1 MIFKDKSV
9 IITGGSEGV
18 GAAAARLFAEAGANL
33 MLVARNRKNLE
44 AIAAELRDKSRVE
57 IFPMDVS
64 DADSCEDLIK
74 KTQFEFGRI
83 DVLVNNA
90 GFQARGYVESVTAE
104 DLGRT
109 IDVNL
114 RAPIMLTRLA
124 LPHIREAG
132 GGAIINVA
140 SLAGRTPVPGSA
152 AYSAS
157 KFGLRAF
164 TFSLAEE
171 IRDSGIKLAVVSPGP
186 ISTQF
191 ILADIDKTSDLTFSQ
206 PISSAEEVAQ
216 VILDLC
222 GNNQREQAMPAISGV
237 LTTLSY
243 LMPWLGR
250 ALRPA
255 LERRGSRVKKELKAR
270 AKAKSSETSTL
281 NRMAARKGR
290 RGRPGDHRGA
300 MILLLQQA
308 SRRAGPCRLHKH
320 RADSWWSCAHF
331 GRGSPCCACRNN
343 SDVTGAYCSSAKA
356 SLVRFSQPSAS
367 TRTLSSTRMP
377 P

>member
-1 MIFKDKSV
+1 MIFKDKTV
-9 IITGGSEGV
+9 IVTGGSEGV

-44 AIAAELRDKSRVE
+44 AVAAELRDKARVSV
-57 IFPMDVS
+57 FPMDVS
-64 DADSCEDLIK
+64 DADSCVDLVK
-74 KTQFEFGRI
+74 KALFEFGRI

-90 GFQARGYVESVTAE
+90 GFHARGDVESVTAGE
-104 DLGRT
+104 LART

-114 RAPIMLTRLA
+114 RAPIVLTRLV

-164 TFSLAEE
+164 AFSLAEE

-186 ISTQF
+186 IATQF
-191 ILADIDKTSDLTFSQ
+191 ILDDIDKTSDLTFSQ
-206 PISSAEEVAQ
+206 PMSSAEEVAQ

-222 GNNQREQAMPAISGV
+222 GNNQREQAIPAMSGL
-237 LTTLSY
+237 LTTISY

-255 LERRGSRVKKELKAR
+255 LERKGNRVKKELKA
-270 AKAKSSETSTL
+270 KARTARSE
-281 NRMAARKGR
+281 N
-290 RGRPGDHRGA
+290 
-300 MILLLQQA
+300 
-308 SRRAGPCRLHKH
+308 
-320 RADSWWSCAHF
+320 
-331 GRGSPCCACRNN
+331 GS
-343 SDVTGAYCSSAKA
+343 
-356 SLVRFSQPSAS
+356 
-367 TRTLSSTRMP
+367 
-377 P
+377 

>member
-1 MIFKDKSV
+1 MIFKDKTV
-9 IITGGSEGV
+9 IVTGGSEGV

-44 AIAAELRDKSRVE
+44 AIAAELRDKARVS

-64 DADSCEDLIK
+64 DADSCVDMVK
-74 KTQFEFGRI
+74 KTLFEFGRI

-90 GFQARGYVESVTAE
+90 GFHARGDVESVTADE
-104 DLGRT
+104 LART

-114 RAPIMLTRLA
+114 RAPIVLMRLV
-124 LPHIREAG
+124 LPHIRETG
-132 GGAIINVA
+132 GGAIVNVA

-186 ISTQF
+186 IATQF

-206 PISSAEEVAQ
+206 PMSSAEEVAQ

-222 GNNQREQAMPAISGV
+222 GNNQREQAMPAISGL
-237 LTTLSY
+237 LTTVSY
-243 LMPWLGR
+243 LAPWLGR

-255 LERRGSRVKKELKAR
+255 LERKGNRVKKELKAKGR
-270 AKAKSSETSTL
+270 
-281 NRMAARKGR
+281 AAR
-290 RGRPGDHRGA
+290 
-300 MILLLQQA
+300 
-308 SRRAGPCRLHKH
+308 SE
-320 RADSWWSCAHF
+320 S
-331 GRGSPCCACRNN
+331 GS
-343 SDVTGAYCSSAKA
+343 
-356 SLVRFSQPSAS
+356 
-367 TRTLSSTRMP
+367 
-377 P
+377 

>member
-1 MIFKDKSV
+1 MIFKDKTV
-9 IITGGSEGV
+9 IVTGASEGV
-18 GAAAARLFAEAGANL
+18 GAATARLFADAGANL

-44 AIAAELRDKSRVE
+44 AIAEELRDKARVE

-64 DADSCEDLIK
+64 DADSCVDMFK
-74 KTQFEFGRI
+74 KALFEFGRI

-90 GFQARGYVESVTAE
+90 GFHARGNVESNTAE
-104 DLGRT
+104 DLVRT

-114 RAPIMLTRLA
+114 RAPILLMRLA
-124 LPHIREAG
+124 LPHIRESG

-186 ISTQF
+186 IATQF

-206 PISSAEEVAQ
+206 PMSSAEDVAQ
-216 VILDLC
+216 AILDLC
-222 GNNQREQAMPAISGV
+222 GNNQREQAIPAISGF
-237 LTTLSY
+237 LTTLTY
-243 LMPWLGR
+243 LAPWLGR

-255 LERRGSRVKKELKAR
+255 LERKGARVKKEYKAKAR
-270 AKAKSSETSTL
+270 AASS
-281 NRMAARKGR
+281 K
-290 RGRPGDHRGA
+290 
-300 MILLLQQA
+300 
-308 SRRAGPCRLHKH
+308 
-320 RADSWWSCAHF
+320 
-331 GRGSPCCACRNN
+331 
-343 SDVTGAYCSSAKA
+343 TGA
-356 SLVRFSQPSAS
+356 
-367 TRTLSSTRMP
+367 
-377 P
+377 